1 MRNKLERKTKILL
14 LQTKRERMPE
24 ITIMMEN
31 SIKGLMFTFKTPHIK
46 HIGLF
51 PHDRLSCSTSDYRI
65 PMKASI

>member
-1 MRNKLERKTKILL
+1 
-14 LQTKRERMPE
+14 MPE

-51 PHDRLSCSTSDYRI
+51 PHDRLSCSTSDYKI